1 MEAYILKNQE
11 YLKVRNIL
19 KDWEDAKWE
28 NLNLGEFRKSI
39 LKFILPVFQDI
50 PDF

>member
-19 KDWEDAKWE
+19 KDWEDAK
-28 NLNLGEFRKSI
+28 
-39 LKFILPVFQDI
+39 
-50 PDF
+50 